1 MNRFRRQFAS
11 LCVFVLASVA
21 ALATPPA
28 PKVFT
33 AHLDGGQEVP
43 IRETTAQGQA
53 IFKVTPDG
61 TGVEYK
67 VIVAN
72 IQNVVAA
79 HIHLGAAGTN
89 GPIVAFL
96 YGMVPPG
103 GGRTDG
109 ILAEGTITAG
119 NLIGPLAGASMET
132 LLSLMRDGLI
142 YVNVHTNDG
151 VPPTN
156 EGPGDFPGGEV
167 RGQLRPNGP
176 KK

>member
-1 MNRFRRQFAS
+1 MSRISRI
-11 LCVFVLASVA
+11 A
-21 ALATPPA
+21 ALLSVFALVSCLTMAAPPA
-28 PKVFT
+28 PKNYT

-43 IRETTAQGQA
+43 IRDTTAQGQA
-53 IFKVTPDG
+53 IFRVNADG
-61 TGVEYK
+61 SGVDFK

-109 ILAEGTITAG
+109 ILAEGTITEAS
-119 NLIGPLAGASMET
+119 LIGPLAGASMET
-132 LLSLMRDGLI
+132 LVSLMRDGLI